1 MKNERSSMEL
11 LTKSCME
18 DIDFLEDTE
27 LMGIS
32 IKRYPAL
39 VALMLNWAQS
49 ETDVM
54 MHGVPTTFGYS
65 ILIEKGKTTS
75 VLRMKVERYCQCII
89 SRINRE
95 VKDGTYE
102 EVRTIVGR
110 GPPEEEPE
118 DPHRFG

>member
-18 DIDFLEDTE
+18 DIDFPEDTE

-32 IKRYPAL
+32 IKRYHAL
-39 VALMLNWAQS
+39 VALMLNWVQI